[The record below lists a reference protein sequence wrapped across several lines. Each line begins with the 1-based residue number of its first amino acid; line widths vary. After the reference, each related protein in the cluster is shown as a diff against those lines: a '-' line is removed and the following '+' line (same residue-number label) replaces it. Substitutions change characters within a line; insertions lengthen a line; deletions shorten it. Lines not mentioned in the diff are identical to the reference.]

1 MTHVKH
7 RLLVLALLCAVALGA
22 AAAVRALWLRQPLPT
37 PLRNPEIQVFKARR
51 QLELRADGRV
61 VRTYRIGLGTSPTG
75 AKRRQGDRRT
85 PEGRY
90 FICNKN
96 PRSQFY
102 LSLQVSY
109 PNEEDAARGL
119 ADGLITAADHDRIL
133 RASQRK
139 GIPPAGTRLGGEI
152 FLHGHGSGSDWTWG
166 CVALDDPDI
175 KELYDAV
182 PVGTP
187 VRILP

>member
-1 MTHVKH
+1 VRR
-7 RLLVLALLCAVALGA
+7 RLLTLALLGAVALGA
-22 AAAVRALWLRQPLPT
+22 AATVRAFWLRQPLPR
-37 PLRNPEIQVFKARR
+37 PLRNPEIQVFKSRR
-51 QLELRADGRV
+51 LLELRAEGRV
-61 VRTYRIGLGTSPTG
+61 VRTYRIGLGTSPVG
-75 AKRRQGDRRT
+75 PKRRQGDRRT
-85 PEGRY
+85 PEGTN

-109 PNEEDAARGL
+109 PNEDDAALGL
-119 ADGLITAADHDRIL
+119 AGGLITTADHERIVS
-133 RASQRK
+133 ASRRR
-139 GIPPAGTRLGGEI
+139 GIPPSGTRLGGDI

-175 KELYDAV
+175 KELYDTV

-187 VRILP
+187 VRIFP

>member
-1 MTHVKH
+1 MRS
-7 RLLVLALLCAVALGA
+7 RLLALALLCAVALGTA
-22 AAAVRALWLRQPLPT
+22 ATVRAFWLRQPLPR

-51 QLELRADGRV
+51 LLELRVEGRV
-61 VRTYRIGLGTSPTG
+61 VRTYRIGLGTSPVG
-75 AKRRQGDRRT
+75 PKRRQGDRRT

-109 PNEEDAARGL
+109 PNEEDADQGL
-119 ADGLITAADHDRIL
+119 ADGLITTADHGRIV
-133 RASQRK
+133 RASQRR
-139 GIPPAGTRLGGEI
+139 GIPPAGTRLGGDI
-152 FLHGHGSGSDWTWG
+152 FLHGHGADSDWTWG

-175 KELYDAV
+175 KELYDAI

-187 VRILP
+187 VRIFP

>member
-1 MTHVKH
+1 MAMTRRSVL
-7 RLLVLALLCAVALGA
+7 RLFLGLGGTILGA
-22 AAAVRALWLRQPLPT
+22 RMVRAFWLRQPLPR
-37 PLRNPEIQVFKARR
+37 PLRNPEIQVFKSRR
-51 QLELRADGRV
+51 LLELRAEGGV
-61 VRTYRIGLGTSPTG
+61 VRTYRIGLGTSPSG
-75 AKRRQGDRRT
+75 PKRRQGDRRT
-85 PEGRY
+85 PEGTY

-109 PNEEDAARGL
+109 PNEDDAALGL
-119 ADGLITAADHDRIL
+119 AGGLITTADHERIVS
-133 RASQRK
+133 ASRRR

-152 FLHGHGSGSDWTWG
+152 FLHGRGSGSDWTWG

-187 VRILP
+187 VRIFP

>member
-1 MTHVKH
+1 MRH
-7 RLLVLALLCAVALGA
+7 RLLALVLLCAVALGA
-22 AAAVRALWLRQPLPT
+22 AAAVRGFWLREPLPR

-51 QLELRADGRV
+51 QLELRAEGRV
-61 VRTYRIGLGTSPTG
+61 VRTYRVGLGLTPTG
-75 AKRRQGDRRT
+75 PKRRQGDRRT

-102 LSLQVSY
+102 LSLQVNY
-109 PNEEDAARGL
+109 PNAEDAARGL
-119 ADGLITAADHDRIL
+119 ADGLITAAQHETIV
-133 RASQRK
+133 RASGRK

-152 FLHGHGSGSDWTWG
+152 FLHGRGSGSDWTWG

-187 VRILP
+187 VRIFP

>member
-1 MTHVKH
+1 M
-7 RLLVLALLCAVALGA
+7 RPRPLSLVLLCVLAFGA
-22 AAAVRALWLRQPLPT
+22 TAAVRAWWLREPLPR

-61 VRTYRIGLGTSPTG
+61 VRTYRIGLGSSPAG
-75 AKRRQGDRRT
+75 PKRRQGDRRT

-102 LSLQVSY
+102 LSLQINY
-109 PNEEDAARGL
+109 PNADDADRGL
-119 ADGLITAADHDRIL
+119 ADHAISTTQHERIVEAAR
-133 RASQRK
+133 RRRV
-139 GIPPAGTRLGGEI
+139 PPANTPLGGEI
-152 FLHGHGSGSDWTWG
+152 FIHGNGSGDDWTWG
-166 CVALDDPDI
+166 CIALDDPEM
-175 KELYDAV
+175 KELFDAI

-187 VRILP
+187 VAVFP

>member
-1 MTHVKH
+1 MRH
-7 RLLVLALLCAVALGA
+7 RLLALVLLCAAALGA
-22 AAAVRALWLRQPLPT
+22 TAAVRAFWLREPLPR
-37 PLRNPEIQVFKARR
+37 PLRNPEIQVFKAKR

-61 VRTYRIGLGTSPTG
+61 VRTYRIGLGLQPTG
-75 AKRRQGDRRT
+75 PKRRQGDRRT
-85 PEGRY
+85 PEGTY
-90 FICNKN
+90 SLCNKN

-109 PNEEDAARGL
+109 PNAEDADRGL
-119 ADGLITAADHDRIL
+119 ADGLITAADHERIV
-133 RASQRK
+133 RASQRR

-152 FLHGHGSGSDWTWG
+152 FLHGHGSESDWTWG

-175 KELYDAV
+175 KELYEAV

-187 VRILP
+187 VRIFP

>member
-1 MTHVKH
+1 MRH
-7 RLLVLALLCAVALGA
+7 RLLALAFLCAALLAT
-22 AAAVRALWLRQPLPT
+22 AAAVRAFWLRQPLPR

-51 QLELRADGRV
+51 QLELRADGQV
-61 VRTYRIGLGTSPTG
+61 VRVYRIGLGTSPVG
-75 AKRRQGDRRT
+75 PKRRQGDRRT
-85 PEGRY
+85 PEGKY

-109 PNEEDAARGL
+109 PNEEDADRGL
-119 ADGLITAADHDRIL
+119 VDGVLAPADHERIVS
-133 RASQRK
+133 ASRRR

-175 KELYDAV
+175 KELYDAI

-187 VRILP
+187 VRIFP